1 MLDRASHLARR
12 WGEGDAEMLTVT
24 SGHRSDVGRVRHHNE
39 DSVLVGERIWAVADG
54 MGGHA
59 AGDVASALVI
69 EALRPLDGRPDL
81 RPGDLVAALQDVN
94 ARILAHGHDRPEAR
108 GLGSTVTGLAVV
120 DVGGA
125 PHWAVFNV
133 GDSRVYR
140 EADGRL
146 ARATV
151 DHSEAEELILEG
163 VITPEQ
169 ARTHRAR
176 NIVTRSLGQPDT
188 LQVDLWLLPQT
199 PGERFLVCS
208 DGLNGELDDAAIHD
222 ILSATG
228 DPSLAAEALVEAA
241 IRGGGRDNI
250 TAIVVNVD
258 GDAPELGTTNPRP
271 REVRA

>member
-1 MLDRASHLARR
+1 
-12 WGEGDAEMLTVT
+12 MLTVT
-24 SGHRSDVGRVRHHNE
+24 TGHRSDVGRVRHHNE

-69 EALRPLDGRPDL
+69 EGLRPLDGRPDL
-81 RPGDLVAALQDVN
+81 RPADLVAALHAVN
-94 ARILAHGHDRPEAR
+94 DRILTHGHDNPAVR

-120 DVGGA
+120 NVGGA
-125 PHWAVFNV
+125 DHWAVFNV

-140 EADGRL
+140 EADGVL
-146 ARATV
+146 NRATV

-188 LQVDLWLLPQT
+188 PQVDLWLLPQL

-208 DGLNGELDDAAIHD
+208 DGLNGELEDGAIHE
-222 ILSATG
+222 ILTASA
-228 DPSLAAEALVEAA
+228 DPAAAASSLVEAA

-258 GDAPELGTTNPRP
+258 GDDDEPGQTNPRP
-271 REVRA
+271 REVPA

>member
-1 MLDRASHLARR
+1 
-12 WGEGDAEMLTVT
+12 MLTVT
-24 SGHRSDVGRVRHHNE
+24 TGHRSDVGRVRHHNE
-39 DSVLVGERIWAVADG
+39 DSVLVGERLWAVADG

-59 AGDVASALVI
+59 AGDTASAMVI
-69 EALRPLDGRPDL
+69 DGLRPLDDRPAL
-81 RPGDLVAALQDVN
+81 RPGDLVAALHDVN
-94 ARILAHGHDRPEAR
+94 ERILAHGHANPAVR
-108 GLGSTVTGLAVV
+108 GLGSTVTGVAVV
-120 DVGGA
+120 SVGGA
-125 PHWAVFNV
+125 DHWAVFNV

-140 EADGRL
+140 YADGTL

-176 NIVTRSLGQPDT
+176 NIVTRSLGQPDAP
-188 LQVDLWLLPQT
+188 QVDLWLLPQT
-199 PGERFLVCS
+199 PGERFLICS

-250 TAIVVNVD
+250 TAIVVNVE
-258 GDAPELGTTNPRP
+258 GDDPELGTTNPRP
-271 REVRA
+271 KEVPA

>member
-1 MLDRASHLARR
+1 
-12 WGEGDAEMLTVT
+12 MLTVT

-39 DSVLVGERIWAVADG
+39 DSVLVGDRIWAVADG

-69 EALRPLDGRPDL
+69 EGLRPLDGRPDL
-81 RPGDLVAALQDVN
+81 RPGDLVEALHAVN
-94 ARILAHGHDRPEAR
+94 DRILAFGHDHPTVR
-108 GLGSTVTGLAVV
+108 GLGSTVTGLGVV
-120 DVGGA
+120 VVGGA

-140 EADGRL
+140 IADGAL

-163 VITPEQ
+163 VITAEQ

-188 LQVDLWLLPQT
+188 PQVDLWLLPRT

-208 DGLNGELDDAAIHD
+208 DGLNGELADDAIRD
-222 ILSATG
+222 ILAATP
-228 DPSLAAEALVEAA
+228 DPDAAADSLVEAA
-241 IRGGGRDNI
+241 LRGGGRDNI

-258 GDAPELGTTNPRP
+258 GDVPELGATNPRP
-271 REVRA
+271 KEVPT

>member
-1 MLDRASHLARR
+1 
-12 WGEGDAEMLTVT
+12 MLTVI
-24 SGHRSDVGRVRHHNE
+24 SGHRSDVGRVRPHNE
-39 DSVLVGERIWAVADG
+39 DSVLAGDRVWAVADG

-59 AGDVASALVI
+59 AGDLASAMVI
-69 EALRPLDGRPDL
+69 DGLRPLDGRPEL
-81 RPGDLVAALQDVN
+81 RPSDIVETLHAVN
-94 ARILAHGHDRPEAR
+94 ERILDHGHQNPDVR

-120 DVGGA
+120 SVGGA
-125 PHWAVFNV
+125 DHWAVFNV

-140 EADGRL
+140 EADGVL

-188 LQVDLWLLPQT
+188 PQVDLWLLPQT
-199 PGERFLVCS
+199 PGERFIICS
-208 DGLNGELDDAAIHD
+208 DGLNGELTDESIHE
-222 ILSATG
+222 ILNVSV
-228 DPSLAAEALVEAA
+228 DPELAAVSLVEAA

-250 TAIVVNVD
+250 TAIVLNVG
-258 GDAPELGTTNPRP
+258 GDAPDSGQTNPRP
-271 REVRA
+271 KEVPA

>member
-1 MLDRASHLARR
+1 
-12 WGEGDAEMLTVT
+12 MLTVT

-69 EALRPLDGRPDL
+69 DGLRPLDGRADL
-81 RPGDLVAALQDVN
+81 RPGDLIAGLREVN
-94 ARILAHGHDRPEAR
+94 DRILAHGHDHPAVR
-108 GLGSTVTGLAVV
+108 GLGSTVTGLAIVT
-120 DVGGA
+120 VGGA
-125 PHWAVFNV
+125 EHWAVFNV

-140 EADGRL
+140 EAGGVL

-163 VITPEQ
+163 VITAEQ

-188 LQVDLWLLPQT
+188 PQVDLWLLPQQ

-208 DGLNGELDDAAIHD
+208 DGLNGELDDPAIHD
-222 ILSATG
+222 VLMAMP
-228 DPSLAAEALVEAA
+228 DPELAASALVEAA

-258 GDAPELGTTNPRP
+258 GDSPEAGQTNPRP
-271 REVRA
+271 KEVPA

>member
-1 MLDRASHLARR
+1 
-12 WGEGDAEMLTVT
+12 MLTVT
-24 SGHRSDVGRVRHHNE
+24 AGHRSDVGRVRHHNE
-39 DSVLVGERIWAVADG
+39 DSVLVGDRIWAVADG

-69 EALRPLDGRPDL
+69 DGLRPLDDRPDL
-81 RPGDLVAALQDVN
+81 RPGDLVAALHAVN
-94 ARILAHGHDRPEAR
+94 DRILAHGRENPAVR

-120 DVGGA
+120 EVGGA

-140 EADGRL
+140 EVDGLL

-163 VITPEQ
+163 VITAEQ
-169 ARTHRAR
+169 ARTHRGR

-188 LQVDLWLLPQT
+188 PQVDLWLLPPT

-208 DGLNGELDDAAIHD
+208 DGLNGELPDDAIRD
-222 ILSATG
+222 ILVAAD
-228 DPSLAAEALVEAA
+228 DPTVAASSLVEAA
-241 IRGGGRDNI
+241 LRGGGRDNI
-250 TAIVVNVD
+250 TAIVVNVS
-258 GDAPELGTTNPRP
+258 GDQTDSGTTNPRP
-271 REVRA
+271 KEVPA